1 MLSLS
6 AVLHLGDIKFEAR
19 GNNDAAQITNWE
31 TLRKGKYPGYLIRTI
46 KADIE
51 LVELVFH
58 LLNGDDEF

>member
-31 TLRKGKYPGYLIRTI
+31 TLRTGKYPGYLKITMEV
-46 KADIE
+46 DIE
-51 LVELVFH
+51 SFSGAGLPPP
-58 LLNGDDEF
+58 